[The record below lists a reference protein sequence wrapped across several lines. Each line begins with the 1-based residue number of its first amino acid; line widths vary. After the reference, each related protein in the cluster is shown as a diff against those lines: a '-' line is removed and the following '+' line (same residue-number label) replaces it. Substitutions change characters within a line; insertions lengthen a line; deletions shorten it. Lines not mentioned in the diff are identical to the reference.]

1 MTNTSGA
8 GKAEKTPE
16 PEVQVG
22 DWSAALADFTGGL
35 ACAKVEWD
43 ADEVLET
50 FVSLAHQA
58 SGAASTCFYSPSLD
72 GTWVCEAE
80 RAVEDSG
87 RDPMLGRPLSLPES
101 ALQNLGEGSSI
112 EVGDLL
118 CFPIFSDGALDGCVA
133 FLKQP
138 GFSPRTPKQL
148 RDAQTFVNAG
158 SLALEMVGAQQSRDL
173 ATLLE
178 ERERIGRD
186 LHDLG
191 IQELFAVGMG
201 LRALKAEV
209 ERGDFPRDV
218 AERLESALEGLES
231 AITQIRAI
239 VGGLQTSARPT
250 SFAEALHLE
259 ASKARSHLGFAPT
272 VTLEVDEQSITDTG
286 EFDTHMAEEVECRL
300 HEELQTDVI
309 AVLREALTNVAKH
322 AGARSVQVGVCVHG
336 TGPSGEIEVVILDD
350 GAGVDPSVSRS
361 SGLANMQARATAHGG
376 SFAVSPGPRGRGTS
390 IVWRSPLQ

>member
-1 MTNTSGA
+1 MTGKNDATTSP
-8 GKAEKTPE
+8 KE
-16 PEVQVG
+16 PRENARVG
-22 DWSAALADFTGGL
+22 DWSSALADFTGGL
-35 ACAKVEWD
+35 VRSSIEWD
-43 ADEVLET
+43 GEEVLEA
-50 FVSLAHQA
+50 FVSLAQKT

-80 RAVEDSG
+80 RSAQGTNVSL
-87 RDPMLGRPLSLPES
+87 LGRPLPLPDS
-101 ALQNLGEGSSI
+101 ALQDLERGGSV
-112 EVGDLL
+112 EVGGLL
-118 CFPIFSDGALDGCVA
+118 CFPIFSSGAVDGCLA
-133 FLKQP
+133 LLKQP
-138 GFSPRTPKQL
+138 GFSPHTPKQL
-148 RDAQTFVNAG
+148 RDARTFVDAG
-158 SLALEMVGAQQSRDL
+158 SLALEMVGAQQSRNL

-178 ERERIGRD
+178 ERERISRD

-209 ERGDFPRDV
+209 GQGAFPRE
-218 AERLESALEGLES
+218 AEKRLDAALEGLEG

-239 VGGLQTSARPT
+239 VGGLKAAAQPT

-286 EFDTHMAEEVECRL
+286 EASMHMAEEVECRL

-309 AVLREALTNVAKH
+309 AVLREALMNVAKH
-322 AGARSVQVGVCVHG
+322 AGARSVQVGVSVHG
-336 TGPSGEIEVVILDD
+336 TGPSGEVEIVILDD

-390 IVWRSPLQ
+390 LVWRSPLR